1 MEIFQIRIFTVLK
14 LGKSFSKKSHVIHEI
29 HKVGKIVKFCAQR
42 AAKIW
47 PGDSV
52 WELLRASYQEF
63 GGKKAMIT
71 QKKIRKDDCIR

>member
-1 MEIFQIRIFTVLK
+1 MLK

-47 PGDSV
+47 PGESV
-52 WELLRASYQEF
+52 WELFPAVR
-63 GGKKAMIT
+63 GVGRKAMIT
-71 QKKIRKDDCIR
+71 QKKLVKMIVFGNFSYFLFIY